1 MKRFCSK
8 CKKICNEFF
17 YEINNIKH
25 VLCLECKKFLEK
37 QKYLNEKRCGM
48 TKFFCIF
55 CEDNHNFNL
64 IKNFEKN
71 KNKEKNESCCFIF

>member
-1 MKRFCSK
+1 MW
-8 CKKICNEFF
+8 NE
-17 YEINNIKH
+17 
-25 VLCLECKKFLEK
+25 
-37 QKYLNEKRCGM
+37 
-48 TKFFCIF
+48 FFCIF